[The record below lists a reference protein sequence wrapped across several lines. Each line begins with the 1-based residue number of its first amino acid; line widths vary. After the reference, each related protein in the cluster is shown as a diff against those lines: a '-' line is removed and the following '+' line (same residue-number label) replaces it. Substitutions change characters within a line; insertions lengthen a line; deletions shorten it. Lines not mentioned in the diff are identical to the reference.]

1 MVRSYVLCAEE
12 TTCEGSRREKRRYTL
27 SDRSNRTKERMV
39 PIRNAAKAVIIEGG
53 RLLVTKN
60 RDREGAFYF
69 LPGGGQETGETLREA
84 LVRECFE
91 EAGTRVEVGDLLF
104 VREYIAAHHEFAD
117 SERDVHQVE
126 LMFACRRLDEEDPP
140 GGAVPDSW
148 QIGVGWLDAKDLGR
162 ARFYLAA
169 LKEAPAPAR
178 AGRRKK
184 CPALSRGREL
194 KRA

>member
-1 MVRSYVLCAEE
+1 
-12 TTCEGSRREKRRYTL
+12 
-27 SDRSNRTKERMV
+27 MV

-60 RDREGAFYF
+60 RDREGAFYL

-104 VREYIAAHHEFAD
+104 VREYIAALHEFAD
-117 SERDVHQVE
+117 SEGDVHQVE

-148 QIGVGWLDAKDLGR
+148 QIGVGWLDAEDLGR
-162 ARFYLAA
+162 ARFYPAA
-169 LKEAPAPAR
+169 LKEPLRRLAQGEERSAPR
-178 AGRRKK
+178 YLGDVN
-184 CPALSRGREL
+184 
-194 KRA
+194 